1 MSYERPDVQVI
12 AELEAL
18 VRSATDELTGWR
30 RRCHRAEAELQEI
43 KSRSGPVVGP
53 DLNTARSRVAEL
65 EQENA
70 VLRER
75 LEAVKERVT
84 ALSSRLAF
92 LERGLEETV

>member
-1 MSYERPDVQVI
+1 MSYERPDVQVM
-12 AELEAL
+12 AELETL
-18 VRSATDELTGWR
+18 VRHATEELTGWR
-30 RRCHRAEAELQEI
+30 RRCHRAEAELQELRA
-43 KSRSGPVVGP
+43 RSGPAVGP
-53 DLNTARSRVAEL
+53 DLHTTRGRVAEL

-84 ALSSRLAF
+84 ALASRLAF

>member
-1 MSYERPDVQVI
+1 MSYERPDAQVI
-12 AELEAL
+12 VELEAL
-18 VRSATDELTGWR
+18 VRNATEELTGWR
-30 RRCHRAEAELQEI
+30 RRCHRAEAELQEL

-53 DLNTARSRVAEL
+53 DLSTARSRVAEL
-65 EQENA
+65 EQENV

-84 ALSSRLAF
+84 ALASRLAF